1 MKSPVRRPHR
11 PNALKLSFAD
21 KLTLQADGTAAI
33 IAVIII
39 VVAVVLVGSGN
50 VGNLLPFIGN

>member
-1 MKSPVRRPHR
+1 MKPAVRRPHR
-11 PNALKLSFAD
+11 PNALKLSFAN

-39 VVAVVLVGSGN
+39 VLAVMPVGSGN
-50 VGNLLPFIGN
+50 FGDLLPFIGN